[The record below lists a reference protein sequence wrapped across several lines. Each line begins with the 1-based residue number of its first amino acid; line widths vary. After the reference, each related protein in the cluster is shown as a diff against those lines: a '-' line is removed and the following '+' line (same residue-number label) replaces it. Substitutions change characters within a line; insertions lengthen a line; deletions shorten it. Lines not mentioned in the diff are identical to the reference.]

1 MKRLATLLVGVALVL
16 SIPSTALAASSTCQA
31 YNNQTCTDVTPT
43 TTTGTVQATSTG
55 SLPFTGID
63 VVLLIAGA
71 GVLIGAG
78 LVVRRL
84 SNHVG

>member
-31 YNNQTCTDVTPT
+31 YSNQTCTDTVPT
-43 TTTGTVQATSTG
+43 TTSTTVTTSTG

-71 GVLIGAG
+71 GILIGTG